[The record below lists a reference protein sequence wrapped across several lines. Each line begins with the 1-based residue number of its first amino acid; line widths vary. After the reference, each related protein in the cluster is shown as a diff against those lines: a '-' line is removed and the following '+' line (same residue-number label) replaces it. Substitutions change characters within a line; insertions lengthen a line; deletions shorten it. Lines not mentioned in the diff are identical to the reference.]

1 MPCHKRAPPG
11 SSSFTASKTQ
21 QKAETGLW
29 LLNLLLCS
37 GLPLSVYN
45 ELCPGA
51 PGHQGCVGAGAD
63 GSRQPTEHPAGR
75 GSPPGRVPCAGR
87 RCHHPACRAAGS
99 RVGSCC
105 CLTAQPQQPDPKGQ
119 GRPIT
124 LSKPAARGHGDCGPA
139 PQSLVCKFG
148 VRLSRAGEAA
158 CNYGEERQKD
168 LRSPVSPAPSL
179 PVPEPP
185 AKPSQA
191 LRPCLG
197 CCSPGSVAQ
206 ACQAAVLEQ

>member
-105 CLTAQPQQPDPKGQ
+105 CLSTAPAAGPKGAGPTHHAQ
-119 GRPIT
+119 QTGGSGTWRLRSCSP
-124 LSKPAARGHGDCGPA
+124 KPRLQVWCALVARGRG
-139 PQSLVCKFG
+139 SLQLRGRKTEGSEVPGLASTEPPCAGASSKAIPGSAALPG
-148 VRLSRAGEAA
+148 VLLSR
-158 CNYGEERQKD
+158 
-168 LRSPVSPAPSL
+168 LRGTVM
-179 PVPEPP
+179 
-185 AKPSQA
+185 
-191 LRPCLG
+191 
-197 CCSPGSVAQ
+197 PGRCA
-206 ACQAAVLEQ
+206 